1 LIYFL
6 IYLFLEVVISVNLFS
21 ALDGVGAFVE
31 IILSGILGIVLLAN
45 THNTMTESLNSLVTH
60 RISHQTFTQVNTLNF
75 IGALLLII
83 PGILTDTIGVLLQF
97 SVITSLIVAR
107 LKTPK
112 PPPNNHQEQDV
123 IDVEIIESNVSDS
136 KGKYE

>member
-1 LIYFL
+1 M
-6 IYLFLEVVISVNLFS
+6 EVVISVNLFS
-21 ALDGVGAFVE
+21 ALGGVGSFVE
-31 IILSGILGIVLLAN
+31 IILSAILGIVLLAN
-45 THNTMTESLNSLVTH
+45 THNTMAESFNSLATH
-60 RISHQTFTQVNTLNF
+60 RISQQTFTQVNTLGF

-112 PPPNNHQEQDV
+112 PPPSSHQEQDV